1 MRTRLRL
8 PVAELPQLVLASA
21 SPRRRELLGALGVS
35 FFIDPPDIDETP
47 GVGET
52 PVDYVVR
59 LAIAKAE
66 VVARR
71 HPDAVVIAAD
81 TTVAIGSR
89 ILGKPIDADDARQML
104 EALSGNEHTVHTGLA
119 VVRDG
124 KALSGLGKTTVL
136 MTTISEGDI
145 AWYLAT
151 GEPYDKAGAYAIQGA
166 GGVFVEAIEGS
177 VSNVIGLPMTLLR
190 SLVRRLGV
198 ELMVPTTTY

>member
-1 MRTRLRL
+1 M
-8 PVAELPQLVLASA
+8 
-21 SPRRRELLGALGVS
+21 GAS
-35 FFIDPPDIDETP
+35 FFVDPPDIDETLCAGEAP
-47 GVGET
+47 G
-52 PVDYVVR
+52 DYVVR
-59 LAIAKAE
+59 LAMAKAE

-71 HPDAVVIAAD
+71 HPDALVIAAD
-81 TTVAIGSR
+81 TTVALGSR

-119 VVRDG
+119 VVRNAT
-124 KALSGLGKTTVL
+124 ALSGLGSTMVR
-136 MTTISEGDI
+136 MATISEGDI

-151 GEPYDKAGAYAIQGA
+151 AEPYDKAGAYAIQGV